1 MLTNPPMLAL
11 IAAQVGHSWG
21 LFIVVNDMPKYMN
34 DVLRFSIKKNG
45 LYSAMP
51 YVLMWALSVLS
62 GVLSDYLTKNGKL
75 SITNARITFT
85 AICKYSKL
93 MNDFSIRKLTVNF
106 FNNSRCWSSRMFSV
120 GLIFGM

>member
-1 MLTNPPMLAL
+1 MLAL
-11 IAAQVGHSWG
+11 IAAQIGHSWG

-51 YVLMWALSVLS
+51 YVFMWAVSVSS

-85 AICKYSKL
+85 AICKYLQL
-93 MNDFSIRKLTVNF
+93 MNE
-106 FNNSRCWSSRMFSV
+106 
-120 GLIFGM
+120 